1 LRLVWN
7 EHGFRKRHPL
17 AMPLA
22 PLKPWVDRWRERS
35 WPELPVLVAIVLIAA
50 LSWGFIELADEV
62 LGGDTQHFD
71 QAVIEALRDPADPRL
86 PRGPRWLADAARDV
100 TALGSTTVLAIT
112 VTVVAGYL
120 AMLRRWRTIAI
131 LLAAVISGAILT
143 AMLKQG
149 FGRERP
155 PSGSALQG
163 THSLSFPSGHSLS
176 AALVYLTL
184 GAMLAR
190 VMPTRKLHLYFIGI
204 ALLITILIGCT
215 RVYLG
220 VHYPTDVLAG
230 WAVGAAWALFWW
242 LIARWVIRR
251 PEPGAEQIK
260 TDGAGD
266 AN

>member
-1 LRLVWN
+1 MRV
-7 EHGFRKRHPL
+7 PL
-17 AMPLA
+17 
-22 PLKPWVDRWRERS
+22 LKPWVDRWRARA

-50 LSWGFIELADEV
+50 LSWGFVELADEV

-71 QAVIEALRDPADPRL
+71 QAVIGALRDPVDPRL
-86 PRGPRWLADAARDV
+86 PRGPAWLADTARDI
-100 TALGSTTVLAIT
+100 TALGSPAVLAL
-112 VTVVAGYL
+112 TVVVVTGYL
-120 AMLRRWRTIAI
+120 AMLRRWRTIAV
-131 LLAAVISGAILT
+131 LLAAVLSGAILT
-143 AMLKQG
+143 TLLKQG

-155 PSGSALQG
+155 PAGSALQG

-190 VMPTRKLHLYFIGI
+190 VMPTWKLHLYFIGMAI
-204 ALLITILIGCT
+204 LVAILIGCT

-230 WAVGAAWALFWW
+230 WAVGAAWALWWW
-242 LIARWVIRR
+242 LIARWTIRS
-251 PEPGAEQIK
+251 PEPDAELLK
-260 TDGAGD
+260 TDGPAH

>member
-1 LRLVWN
+1 
-7 EHGFRKRHPL
+7 
-17 AMPLA
+17 MPLA

-71 QAVIEALRDPADPRL
+71 QAVIEALRDPNDPRL
-86 PRGPRWLADAARDV
+86 PRGPSWLADAARDV
-100 TALGSTTVLAIT
+100 TALGSPAVLALT
-112 VTVVAGYL
+112 VIVVTGYL
-120 AMLRRWRTIAI
+120 AMLKRWRTIAV

-143 AMLKQG
+143 ALLKQG

-190 VMPTRKLHLYFIGI
+190 VMPTRKLHVYFIGM
-204 ALLITILIGCT
+204 ALAVTILIGST

-230 WAVGAAWALFWW
+230 WAVGSAWALLWW
-242 LIARWVIRR
+242 LIARWTIRHG
-251 PEPGAEQIK
+251 EPGAEQLK
-260 TDGAGD
+260 VEGA
-266 AN
+266 ANAN

>member
-1 LRLVWN
+1 
-7 EHGFRKRHPL
+7 
-17 AMPLA
+17 MPLP

-71 QAVIEALRDPADPRL
+71 QAVIEMLRDPDDPRL
-86 PRGPRWLADAARDV
+86 PRGPSWLADAARDI
-100 TALGSTTVLAIT
+100 TALGSPAVLALT
-112 VTVVAGYL
+112 VIVVTGYL
-120 AMLRRWRTIAI
+120 AMLKRWRTIAV

-143 AMLKQG
+143 SLLKQG

-155 PSGSALQG
+155 PDGSALQG

-190 VMPTRKLHLYFIGI
+190 VMPTRKLHVYFIGM
-204 ALLITILIGCT
+204 ALLVAILIGCT

-230 WAVGAAWALFWW
+230 WTVGAAWALLWW
-242 LIARWVIRR
+242 LIARWTIRS
-251 PEPGAEQIK
+251 PEPDAEQLK
-260 TDGAGD
+260 SEGGAH